1 MNGRIGTDRNV
12 GEFTCYS
19 PCGYSVVDYFVV
31 SAHLMSYISDMSVSD
46 HSQYSDHCPIILS
59 LKSQITS
66 INPPKPIPKCDATND
81 GVSPDRL
88 HLKWNG
94 SLETLIS
101 ELINSPQ
108 FLHSL
113 SEVCAQSKVC
123 SSDELICNLNSLLI
137 SVLKPFGN
145 KKQTRTSSRARKS
158 PFPKNIW
165 FDSECKLLKKK
176 VNRTAKEYRKNP
188 NCPKRR
194 VKYWAE
200 REIYN

>member
-1 MNGRIGTDRNV
+1 
-12 GEFTCYS
+12 
-19 PCGYSVVDYFVV
+19 
-31 SAHLMSYISDMSVSD
+31 MSYISDMSVSD

-66 INPPKPIPKCDATND
+66 ITPIQKCDATND

-101 ELINSPQ
+101 ELINSPP
-108 FLHSL
+108 FLHSP

-137 SVLKPFGN
+137 SG
-145 KKQTRTSSRARKS
+145 
-158 PFPKNIW
+158 
-165 FDSECKLLKKK
+165 
-176 VNRTAKEYRKNP
+176 AKTHWK
-188 NCPKRR
+188 
-194 VKYWAE
+194 
-200 REIYN
+200 

>member
-1 MNGRIGTDRNV
+1 MA
-12 GEFTCYS
+12 GERESF
-19 PCGYSVVDYFVV
+19 
-31 SAHLMSYISDMSVSD
+31 L
-46 HSQYSDHCPIILS
+46 
-59 LKSQITS
+59 
-66 INPPKPIPKCDATND
+66 INPPKPIQKCDATNN

-101 ELINSPQ
+101 ELINSPP

-113 SEVCAQSKVC
+113 SEVCVQSKVC

-165 FDSECKLLKKK
+165 FDSECRLLKKK
-176 VNRTAKEYRKNP
+176 VNRTAKEYRIVLKG
-188 NCPKRR
+188 
-194 VKYWAE
+194 E
-200 REIYN
+200 